1 MEPRVPP
8 KEVARAH
15 AEHEI
20 AMITREERIQE
31 TLMGEL
37 KGLPVGR
44 SIYAAS
50 VGTGGGPGKV
60 LFLTERVKAVSAT
73 QAKLNVLSQAKEE
86 QLEYLAP
93 TR

>member
-1 MEPRVPP
+1 
-8 KEVARAH
+8 
-15 AEHEI
+15 
-20 AMITREERIQE
+20 
-31 TLMGEL
+31 MGEL